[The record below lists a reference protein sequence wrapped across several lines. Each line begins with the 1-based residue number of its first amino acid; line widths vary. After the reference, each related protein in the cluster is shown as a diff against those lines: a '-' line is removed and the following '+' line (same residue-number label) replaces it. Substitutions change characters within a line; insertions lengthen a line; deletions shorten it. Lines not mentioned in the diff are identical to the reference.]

1 MNCNPALQKSYLRAT
16 DKEQLRPAVVAQL
29 VEHPAVNRKVIGSSP
44 IDGASSMNDG
54 KSLIR

>member
-1 MNCNPALQKSYLRAT
+1 MSRNPVLQKSYLRVT

-44 IDGASSMNDG
+44 IDGAA
-54 KSLIR
+54 